1 VAAAY
6 LDAGGAFETGIAV
19 FLHAATMLAHFLGYF
34 SMRSAA
40 DSLSDQSQDLIGSKR
55 KDAEHQMAHHLGVA
69 SHSNRPPAELVLQL
83 IILF

>member
-1 VAAAY
+1 
-6 LDAGGAFETGIAV
+6 
-19 FLHAATMLAHFLGYF
+19 MLAHFLGYF

-69 SHSNRPPAELVLQL
+69 SHSNRPPNSSFNRAFTRSTVVRSR
-83 IILF
+83 